1 MDTPHKKSLREVLP
15 KKTTGIR
22 RSRAKNDSLKK
33 DEIETDQP
41 NHSLPASSA
50 RTDSYR
56 LREFSQRGSSKKSRF
71 IVLGI
76 SGIIVLFVGGTI
88 LFQHATIN
96 VQTRT
101 EEALINDPQTIVA
114 LANTGDRQTL
124 DENNTASSS
133 TKTTPVYFGLIQKTI
148 SATTSVK
155 SSGTK
160 KVSQKAAGQ
169 ITIYNNFSSANQP
182 LVTSTRFETKDG
194 KIYKLD
200 KAVTVPGLKGGTP
213 GTITVSV
220 TAEAGGEDYNIPA
233 TDFTI
238 PGFKGGAKY
247 TKIYGKSTSPMTG
260 GLIGDQP
267 VVTADDKTKAE
278 QVLKDS
284 LAEEIG
290 KLTNNQIP
298 PGYILL
304 DGAQLISYND
314 SKQTVGNANVA
325 TLTQSAV
332 VTLVLLDRSSLG
344 QYLVKG
350 AITDYRGE
358 PVDIKIAD
366 NLKVTV
372 NTKEKL
378 DLDTTQKIS
387 LSLKGKATLIWILDK
402 EDLKK
407 ALAGLTEKSYPAA
420 LAKFPSISKSSI
432 SFTPPWFRY
441 LPKNINRI
449 TVTTDTDPS
458 N

>member
-1 MDTPHKKSLREVLP
+1 MDAPHKKSLREVLP
-15 KKTTGIR
+15 KKSGGPR
-22 RSRAKNDSLKK
+22 RTKAKSDNLKR
-33 DEIETDQP
+33 EETDTEEVG
-41 NHSLPASSA
+41 SSSVSTS
-50 RTDSYR
+50 RPDSYR
-56 LREFSQRGSSKKSRF
+56 LREFNQRGSSKKSRF
-71 IVLGI
+71 IMLGI
-76 SGIIVLFVGGTI
+76 GGVIVLFVAGTV
-88 LFQHATIN
+88 LFQHATVNI
-96 VQTRT
+96 QTRT
-101 EEALINDPQTIVA
+101 EEAIINEAQTITA
-114 LANTGDRQTL
+114 LANTGGNPQV
-124 DENNTASSS
+124 DETASSS
-133 TKTTPVYFGLIQKTI
+133 PKTAAVYFGLIQKTV

-155 SSGTK
+155 SSDTK
-160 KVSQKAAGQ
+160 KVSQKATGQ
-169 ITIYNNFSSANQP
+169 ITIYNNFSSAAQP
-182 LVTSTRFETKDG
+182 LVAGTRFSTKDG

-200 KAVTVPGLKGGTP
+200 KAVTVPGLKGSTP
-213 GTITVSV
+213 GTITVAV
-220 TAEAGGEDYNIPA
+220 TADTGGESHNIPA
-233 TDFTI
+233 SDFTL
-238 PGFKGGAKY
+238 PGLKGGAKY
-247 TKIYGKSTSPMTG
+247 TKIYGKSTAPMTG
-260 GLIGDQP
+260 GLVGDQP
-267 VVTADDKTKAE
+267 VITTDDKNKAE
-278 QVLKDS
+278 QGLKES
-284 LAEEIG
+284 LAEEVG

-314 SKQTVGNANVA
+314 SKQTATGDATSA

-332 VTLVLLDRSSLG
+332 VTLVLLDRTSLS

-358 PVDIKIAD
+358 PVDIKSAD

-378 DLDTTQKIS
+378 DLDSTQKIS

-420 LAKFPSISKSSI
+420 LAKFPSISKSSV

-449 TVTTDTDPS
+449 TVAADTDPS